1 MSEGSYSLNLKGL
14 NIDQVYE
21 NLVREIA
28 GSELTNNDDDSLK
41 ESIIKTDDLNRLK
54 KRIEKLQAKMRK
66 EKQFNKKVKLNDEL
80 RNLKEELKKLENGKT
95 EDGVS

>member
-1 MSEGSYSLNLKGL
+1 
-14 NIDQVYE
+14 
-21 NLVREIA
+21 
-28 GSELTNNDDDSLK
+28 
-41 ESIIKTDDLNRLK
+41 
-54 KRIEKLQAKMRK
+54 MRK

>member
-1 MSEGSYSLNLKGL
+1 MKGL
-14 NIDQVYE
+14 TIDQVYE

-28 GSELTNNDDDSLK
+28 GTELTHNEDESLK
-41 ESIIKTDDLNRLK
+41 ESIIKTDDLNSLK

-80 RNLKEELKKLENGKT
+80 RSLKEELRTLEYGNI